1 MIEKFILESNK
12 NLFRIFEILKDK
24 KLKED
29 DLRERIV
36 AGFLNLSL
44 AHFNSILQLIEMK
57 MYSSAF
63 ALLRPLFDSAYRAIW
78 FNLIA
83 SDDEL
88 KKFSTD
94 TTYKVKE
101 TWKLAKE
108 IDKKEGSDT
117 FHKVCD
123 KNLNLLHDM
132 THGGI
137 NQIARQFSEDGRFV
151 CTTFSEDEIIAL
163 LNGAKGLISMILIT
177 YNNFQDDDL
186 LKELGNEILKNKFSK
201 N

>member
-137 NQIARQFSEDGRFV
+137 NQIARQFSENGRFV
-151 CTTFSEDEIIAL
+151 CATFSEDEIIAL

-177 YNNFQDDDL
+177 YNNSQDDDL

>member
-1 MIEKFILESNK
+1 MIDEKLILESK
-12 NLFRIFEILKDK
+12 NNVIRIFEILDGR
-24 KLKED
+24 KLNKD
-29 DLRERIV
+29 DLREGIV
-36 AGFLNLSL
+36 AGYLSL
-44 AHFNSILQLIEMK
+44 SLEHFSSILQLIEMK

-63 ALLRPLFDSAYRAIW
+63 TLLRPLLDAVYRAIW
-78 FNLIA
+78 FNLV
-83 SDDEL
+83 SSTDEL
-88 KKFSTD
+88 KEFNKGS
-94 TTYKVKE
+94 YKPDQ
-101 TWKLAKE
+101 TRKLAKE
-108 IDKKEGSDT
+108 IDEKEGSDT